1 VLDSVIMDINREL
14 MDMYTWLPLEG
25 IIDTLPFHSIIVVQT
40 DVAFPFVK
48 NKRKRGSDHVL
59 RLRFIIFILWDR
71 IYCIYASVSSK
82 LSKRDHFLGGVL

>member
-1 VLDSVIMDINREL
+1 MDINREL
-14 MDMYTWLPLEG
+14 IDMYTWLPLEG

-48 NKRKRGSDHVL
+48 NKRKMGSDHVL

-82 LSKRDHFLGGVL
+82 LSKREHFLGGVL